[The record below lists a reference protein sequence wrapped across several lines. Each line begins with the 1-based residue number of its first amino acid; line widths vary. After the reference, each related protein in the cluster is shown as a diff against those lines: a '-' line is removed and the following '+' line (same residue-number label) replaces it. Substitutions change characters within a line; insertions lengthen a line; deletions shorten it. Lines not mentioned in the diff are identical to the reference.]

1 MADPARSDGIKVL
14 EDAQRKLDEAL
25 AKMDKQIEEHELSY
39 LDDTAHGNII
49 RGWDGYADLKGKKDI
64 LLKKVRPYTI
74 HEKLFSN
81 SSIPP
86 LPKVAVVTEPAP
98 ATGGDEKKK
107 AESKTS
113 IKASTA
119 ASKNLK
125 LKVKKRKL
133 KDTIGSEDDEAA
145 P

>member
-25 AKMDKQIEEHELSY
+25 AK
-39 LDDTAHGNII
+39 
-49 RGWDGYADLKGKKDI
+49 GKKDI
-64 LLKKVRPYTI
+64 VLKKVRPYTI

-86 LPKVAVVTEPAP
+86 LPKVAAATEPAP
-98 ATGGDEKKK
+98 AIGGDEKKK
-107 AESKTS
+107 AESKAS
-113 IKASTA
+113 IKASSA

-125 LKVKKRKL
+125 LKVKKRKH